1 MVAARV
7 LGGEAISSP
16 PNHPLAMHEKL
27 AAKIEEF
34 KAMGIQYT
42 FDGFAVADLLT
53 QLDNLAEINFVDFKG
68 SRLSIWLG
76 EITATPKD
84 IVATIPAASLLSAIT
99 AGTEDTPQG
108 YKLWFEWMLPKDIPY
123 EKQI

>member
-1 MVAARV
+1 
-7 LGGEAISSP
+7 
-16 PNHPLAMHEKL
+16 MHEKL

-42 FDGFAVADLLT
+42 FDGFAVADFLT
-53 QLDNLAEINFVDFKG
+53 QLDTIAVINYVEFKG

-76 EITATPKD
+76 ELKGTTRDWAN
-84 IVATIPAASLLSAIT
+84 AIPSASLLGTIT
-99 AGTEDTPQG
+99 AGAEDTPQG
-108 YKLWFEWMLPKDIPY
+108 YKLWFEWMLPKDIHY

>member
-1 MVAARV
+1 
-7 LGGEAISSP
+7 
-16 PNHPLAMHEKL
+16 MHEKL

-42 FDGFAVADLLT
+42 FDGFAVADFLT
-53 QLDNLAEINFVDFKG
+53 QVDDLAVINFVEFKG

-76 EITATPKD
+76 EIKATPKE
-84 IVATIPAASLLSAIT
+84 IISVIPTASLFAAMAS
-99 AGTEDTPQG
+99 GTEDTPLG
-108 YKLWFEWMLPKDIPY
+108 YKLWFEWMLPKDIHY